1 MTLPDGFS
9 LSDICNNINCMSV
22 SQMNDYR
29 FDFMFFCLIMF
40 YNILHLFAN
49 AYVVMSGHSVFLAN
63 HNKGHAYATMLRPSV
78 IC

>member
-1 MTLPDGFS
+1 
-9 LSDICNNINCMSV
+9 
-22 SQMNDYR
+22 MNDYR